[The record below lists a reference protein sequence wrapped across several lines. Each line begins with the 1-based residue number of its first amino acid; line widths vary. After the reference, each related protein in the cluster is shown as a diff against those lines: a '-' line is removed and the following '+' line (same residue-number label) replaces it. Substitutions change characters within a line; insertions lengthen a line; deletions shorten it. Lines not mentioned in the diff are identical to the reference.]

1 MKYIWHRYLA
11 YSRKADA
18 EKARTRLKKKY
29 TNVRIVK
36 EKASTIH
43 PRGAYVVQWY
53 GWEGAM

>member
-1 MKYIWHRYLA
+1 MKYIWHRYYA

-18 EKARTRLKKKY
+18 EKAKARLKKKY

-36 EKASTIH
+36 EKKTAAY

-53 GWEGAM
+53 GWDKAM